1 MPHSYCL
8 FVLVSRRTGK
18 GNTARAGATA
28 TTIIILPIYQLLLL
42 LCRWT
47 CVHPVVPPDII
58 KGLATRERGTDSEL
72 LLDGRCLQ
80 ESDVVVVVCQWQ
92 RRPQVVAA
100 MATTRATSMTKFD
113 LLGNHAVPP
122 LSGGVASGA
131 RRNTGSA
138 RVMDHIMVY
147 RSNAYHIRPYL
158 LLCVSESLTRT
169 IEDATSTM

>member
-1 MPHSYCL
+1 M
-8 FVLVSRRTGK
+8 
-18 GNTARAGATA
+18 
-28 TTIIILPIYQLLLL
+28 

-147 RSNAYHIRPYL
+147 RSKAPFDPIIIIM
-158 LLCVSESLTRT
+158 CK
-169 IEDATSTM
+169 

>member
-1 MPHSYCL
+1 
-8 FVLVSRRTGK
+8 
-18 GNTARAGATA
+18 
-28 TTIIILPIYQLLLL
+28 
-42 LCRWT
+42 
-47 CVHPVVPPDII
+47 
-58 KGLATRERGTDSEL
+58 
-72 LLDGRCLQ
+72 
-80 ESDVVVVVCQWQ
+80 
-92 RRPQVVAA
+92 
-100 MATTRATSMTKFD
+100 MTKFD

>member
-1 MPHSYCL
+1 MENVCLPHSYCL
-8 FVLVSRRTGK
+8 FVSVSRRTGK

-28 TTIIILPIYQLLLL
+28 TTIIILPVYQLL

-58 KGLATRERGTDSEL
+58 QGLATCERGTDSEL

-80 ESDVVVVVCQWQ
+80 ESDVVVCQWQ

-100 MATTRATSMTKFD
+100 MATTCATSMTKFD

-147 RSNAYHIRPYL
+147 RSKAPFDPIIIIM
-158 LLCVSESLTRT
+158 CK
-169 IEDATSTM
+169 